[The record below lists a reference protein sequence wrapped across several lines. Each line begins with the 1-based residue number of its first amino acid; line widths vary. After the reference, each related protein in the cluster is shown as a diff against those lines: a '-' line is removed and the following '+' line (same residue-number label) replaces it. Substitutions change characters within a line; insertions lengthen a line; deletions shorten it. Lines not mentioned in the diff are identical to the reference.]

1 MARKTV
7 RTRQSVWKEKKSE
20 ERFSAHSKRVKGGE
34 LKFQLSSNAAQTQ
47 TDNSKQK
54 RKKQQRWQ

>member
-7 RTRQSVWKEKKSE
+7 RTRQSVWKEKESE
-20 ERFSAHSKRVKGGE
+20 EGFSAHSERVKGGE

-54 RKKQQRWQ
+54 RKKQWQ